1 MYYVGCSKNKAL
13 IDTVVFVIQVHTSH
27 EATSPTSKTNLDSS
41 SDEMIIDD
49 DEARKVL
56 DYDADDSPY
65 PEVRAVVPAKDDP
78 TTPTN
83 TVRMWVI
90 GLLFTIVSRRTLSR

>member
-1 MYYVGCSKNKAL
+1 L
-13 IDTVVFVIQVHTSH
+13 IRFFVSVFQEHTSH
-27 EATSPTSKTNLDSS
+27 EASSPTDKNNLNSS
-41 SDEMIIDD
+41 RSSGDEIIIDD
-49 DEARKVL
+49 DEARKTL

-90 GLLFTIVSRRTLSR
+90 GLLFTVVSISTLSR